1 MFMNKI
7 NTKKGLKDAR
17 NIYSMSVSQWKEMP
31 CECGGMASRGIVKY
45 KEYKVRGW
53 VCQKCKKEYIHPEDS
68 VKMSKTVEADKIFE
82 SIAKSINFKGKI
94 DPHEAYEEELEER
107 WKRINKANKK
117 K

>member
-1 MFMNKI
+1 MVKI
-7 NTKKGLKDAR
+7 KEEMKIGPKGQVVIPRFFRKTMRL
-17 NIYSMSVSQWKEMP
+17 
-31 CECGGMASRGIVKY
+31 
-45 KEYKVRGW
+45 
-53 VCQKCKKEYIHPEDS
+53 HPGSTVVFELEGDRLLIE
-68 VKMSKTVEADKIFE
+68 KPAVEADKIFE